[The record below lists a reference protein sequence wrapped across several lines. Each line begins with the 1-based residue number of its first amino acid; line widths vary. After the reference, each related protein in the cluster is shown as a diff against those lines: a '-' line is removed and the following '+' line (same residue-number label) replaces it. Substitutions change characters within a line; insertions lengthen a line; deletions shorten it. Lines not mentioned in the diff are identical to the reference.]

1 MHGTQPFPQ
10 KNEPNLYAR
19 PAYGSSTPPAYQQ
32 DGYGMPLHKSSS
44 RWNPKNWGR
53 KMIIGVLAGV
63 IILVVVIIVAAVLGS
78 KANAYPDYS
87 KLNYAVVD
95 NYTGANFFDN
105 FDYFTGYDPSAGF
118 VHYVDQEGS
127 EQMNLTFAS
136 STSAVMR
143 VDTSVADAST
153 GRFSVRITS
162 KNTYND
168 GLFVFDVLHTP
179 YGCGTW

>member
-1 MHGTQPFPQ
+1 MNGTPSFPH
-10 KNEPNLYAR
+10 KNEPNPYAR
-19 PAYGSSTPPAYQQ
+19 PANISSTPPTYPQ

-44 RWNPKNWGR
+44 RWNPKTWSRR
-53 KMIIGVLAGV
+53 KIIAVVVCVILLV
-63 IILVVVIIVAAVLGS
+63 IIIIVAAVVGS
-78 KANAYPDYS
+78 KANAYPDYN
-87 KLNYAVVD
+87 KLSYALAD

-118 VHYVDQEGS
+118 VHYVDQAGS